1 MSSTRTKHILDK
13 LVGEAHRDTVISFIQ
28 ICLYFLSIAILFVVL
43 YLLLKKVIPVT
54 NKILPLVNLSVIPN
68 VTRLEPIIS
77 DVTDTILSKEHIP
90 TNRVSKV
97 VWDALYTDSTTGKPY
112 TEVGTVMKD
121 VADIEVGLKVL
132 IDLVKNLPHFE

>member
-28 ICLYFLSIAILFVVL
+28 LCLYFLSIAILFVIL

-77 DVTDTILSKEHIP
+77 DVTDTVLSKEHIP

-97 VWDALYTDSTTGKPY
+97 VWDALYTDSTTGTPY
-112 TEVGTVMKD
+112 TEVGDGYERCCRHRSGYK
-121 VADIEVGLKVL
+121 ISGQLSQKS
-132 IDLVKNLPHFE
+132 PPF